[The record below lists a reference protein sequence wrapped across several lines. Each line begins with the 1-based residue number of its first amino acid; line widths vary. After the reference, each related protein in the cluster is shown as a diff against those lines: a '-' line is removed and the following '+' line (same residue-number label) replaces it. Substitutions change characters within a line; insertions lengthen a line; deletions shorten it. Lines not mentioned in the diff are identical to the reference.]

1 MSDFRR
7 MKWQA
12 PDSTNSVACL
22 SLVPRISMIL
32 ALDNY
37 GQVYLTLTQAN
48 SNSQVMALFI

>member
-1 MSDFRR
+1 

-32 ALDNY
+32 ALDNN